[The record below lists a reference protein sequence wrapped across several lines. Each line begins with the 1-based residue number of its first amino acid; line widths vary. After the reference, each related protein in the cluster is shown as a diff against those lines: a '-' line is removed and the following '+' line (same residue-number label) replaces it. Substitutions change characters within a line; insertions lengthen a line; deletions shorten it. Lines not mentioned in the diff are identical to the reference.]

1 DASGLKG
8 EIRTDAA
15 YVKGPKSRYTI
26 AICTRKGRDKRP
38 GSDNAALVMGAEISR
53 LVYGEMEKRAGGR

>member
-1 DASGLKG
+1 
-8 EIRTDAA
+8 
-15 YVKGPKSRYTI
+15 VKGPKSRYTI